1 MKHEL
6 SLPGRG
12 VAVEKLAE
20 ASKVAA
26 NCNSTLVRSSI
37 GHCTM
42 QEAPA
47 NLAIGVRDKL
57 VFNYIRGCM
66 SIEEGQKLKIVN
78 SNSPFVRSS
87 DVGQHDMQKAAANLI
102 DRSYTISLEDAE

>member
-26 NCNSTLVRSSI
+26 NCNSTLVRSSV
-37 GHCTM
+37 GHRTM
-42 QEAPA
+42 
-47 NLAIGVRDKL
+47 
-57 VFNYIRGCM
+57 
-66 SIEEGQKLKIVN
+66 
-78 SNSPFVRSS
+78 
-87 DVGQHDMQKAAANLI
+87 
-102 DRSYTISLEDAE
+102 